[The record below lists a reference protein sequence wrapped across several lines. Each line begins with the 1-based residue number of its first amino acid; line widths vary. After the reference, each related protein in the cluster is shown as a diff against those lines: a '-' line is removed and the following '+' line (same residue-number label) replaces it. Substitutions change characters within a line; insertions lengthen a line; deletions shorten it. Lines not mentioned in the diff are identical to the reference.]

1 MSGVTRFEDLIVWQQ
16 ARRLALEIHLAS
28 EAGRRAHDFALVDQV
43 RRAAISVASN
53 IAEGF
58 ERKRQSSFAQFLEYA
73 RGSCAEVRAQ
83 LYLASDIGWLGPD
96 ECRRL
101 KRLADQVG
109 ELLGALHATQL
120 RTR

>member
-1 MSGVTRFEDLIVWQQ
+1 MPGVTRFEDLIVWQQ
-16 ARRLALEIHLAS
+16 ARQLALEVHLAC
-28 EAGRRAHDFALVDQV
+28 EAGRGAHDYALVDQV

-58 ERKRQSSFAQFLEYA
+58 ERKRPSSFAQFLGYA

-83 LYLASDIGWLGPD
+83 LYLAADIGWLAPD
-96 ECRRL
+96 EFQRL

-120 RTR
+120 RRR